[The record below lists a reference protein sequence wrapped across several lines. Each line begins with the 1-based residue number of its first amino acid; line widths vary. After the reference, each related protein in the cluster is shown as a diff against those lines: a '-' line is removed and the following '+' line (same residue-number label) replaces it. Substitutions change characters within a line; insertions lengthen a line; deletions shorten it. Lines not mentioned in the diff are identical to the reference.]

1 MPTGSQRTRGA
12 EDGAV
17 RGGASVFR
25 PLGDFTVDPRRL
37 LYLATLALGI
47 GGLSG
52 LVALVLLRLI
62 GLITNL
68 AYFGCWST
76 TLVAPAGH
84 GWIMV
89 AIPVAGG
96 LAVGLLAKYGTEK
109 IRGHGIPEAIQAIL
123 ENKSRME
130 PRVALVKPIASAI
143 TIGTGGPFGAEGPII
158 VTGGAV
164 ASLIGQ
170 LLLITAAERRTLLVA
185 GAAGGMS
192 ATFGAPI
199 SSVLLAVELLLFE
212 WKPASLIPVTVASV
226 AAYAVRVLMI
236 GSTPIFQSPV
246 SPPSPLPWLVAAALL
261 GGLAGVVSGAI
272 TKSVYLVEDWYRR
285 LPIHWVW
292 WPAIGGV
299 AVGLGGLLVPQAL
312 GVGYPT
318 IRALDAG
325 SVLVT
330 LALALLVV
338 KFIIWVV
345 ALSSGTSGG
354 VLAPLLLMGGALG
367 TALSPILP
375 GHQPGLW
382 ATVAMAAL
390 LGATM
395 RAPFTATIFAMET
408 THNWT
413 AVGPVFLA
421 TVMGTLVTVLWVRR
435 SILTEKVAR
444 RGTHVAREYA
454 VDVLEGAPLARLM
467 TPRDRTPTLPLAC
480 TVGQAVGHLVDDTP
494 AWVVL
499 DSHGQPSGVVGW
511 RGLCDL
517 AHDPETADQPV
528 ARYMCAV
535 PSIGVAR
542 RAREAAVVMGRTGS
556 AVLLVVNPDGTLAGL
571 MTPDN
576 FLAAWSAAAADEEQ
590 LEQGLLVP
598 PESPARGAAASPP
611 SPRARN

>member
-1 MPTGSQRTRGA
+1 MPHGSRGPSSS
-12 EDGAV
+12 GP
-17 RGGASVFR
+17 GFR
-25 PLGDFTVDPRRL
+25 PLGDFTADPRRL
-37 LYLATLALGI
+37 LFLSALAVGI

-52 LVALVLLRLI
+52 LVAFILLRLI

-68 AYFGCWST
+68 AYFGRWST
-76 TLVAPAGH
+76 ALVAPAGH

-96 LAVGLLAKYGTEK
+96 LAVGLLAKYGTDK
-109 IRGHGIPEAIQAIL
+109 IRGHGIPEAIQNIL
-123 ENKSRME
+123 EHKSRME

-158 VTGGAV
+158 MTGGAV

-170 LLLITAAERRTLLVA
+170 GLWLTAAERRTLLVA

-212 WKPASLIPVTVASV
+212 WKPRSLVPVTVASIV
-226 AAYAVRVLMI
+226 AYAVRLLLI
-236 GSTPIFQSPV
+236 GSTPIFLSPV
-246 SPPSPLPWLVAAALL
+246 SPSPHLLWLAAAAVL
-261 GGLAGVVSGAI
+261 GGVAGLASGAI

-292 WPAIGGV
+292 WPALGGLF
-299 AVGLGGLLVPQAL
+299 VGAGGLLVPQAL

-325 SVLVT
+325 SVVVSF
-330 LALALLVV
+330 ALALLGV
-338 KFIIWVV
+338 KFVIWVLS
-345 ALSSGTSGG
+345 LSSGTSGG

-367 TALSPILP
+367 TALSPVLP

-382 ATVAMAAL
+382 ATVGMAAL

-408 THNWT
+408 THDWN
-413 AVGPVFLA
+413 AVVPVFLA

-454 VDVLEGAPLARLM
+454 VDLLEGVPLARLM
-467 TPRDRTPTLPLAC
+467 TPRDRVATLPAAETATEALPRAG
-480 TVGQAVGHLVDDTP
+480 TRPGP
-494 AWVVL
+494 WVVL
-499 DSHGQPSGVVGW
+499 RGDGTPVGVLT
-511 RGLCDL
+511 RDRLAAL
-517 AHDPETADQPV
+517 AHDPPSAGQPLAGFATPTPAIGAD
-528 ARYMCAV
+528 
-535 PSIGVAR
+535 R
-542 RAREAAVVMGRTGS
+542 RAREATVVMGRTGS
-556 AVLLVVNPDGTLAGL
+556 TLLLVVHADGTLAGL
-571 MTPDN
+571 MAPEN
-576 FLAAWSAAAADEEQ
+576 FLAAWAAGAADEERR
-590 LEQGLLVP
+590 ERGL
-598 PESPARGAAASPP
+598 AP
-611 SPRARN
+611 S

>member
-1 MPTGSQRTRGA
+1 MHNGPPGSQGPSEAPTDYRS
-12 EDGAV
+12 
-17 RGGASVFR
+17 GGLR
-25 PLGDFTVDPRRL
+25 PLGDFTADPRRL
-37 LYLATLALGI
+37 AYLAALALAI

-52 LVALVLLRLI
+52 VIAFVLLRLI

-68 AYFGCWST
+68 AYFGRWST
-76 TLVAPAGH
+76 ALVAPAGH
-84 GWIMV
+84 GWVMV

-109 IRGHGIPEAIQAIL
+109 IRGHGIPEAIQSIL

-158 VTGGAV
+158 MTGGAV

-170 LLLITAAERRTLLVA
+170 YLNITAAERRTLLVA

-212 WKPASLIPVTVASV
+212 WKPRSLIPVTVASV
-226 AAYAVRVLMI
+226 AAYAVRVLLI
-236 GSTPIFQSPV
+236 GSTPIFQSPL
-246 SPPSPLPWLVAAALL
+246 SPPPHLLWLVAVALL
-261 GGLAGVVSGAI
+261 GGLAGVASGAI

-292 WPAIGGV
+292 WPALGGL
-299 AVGLGGLLVPQAL
+299 AVGLGGLVVPQAL

-325 SVLVT
+325 TVLVT
-330 LALALLVV
+330 FALSLLVV
-338 KFIIWVV
+338 KFIIWVL

-367 TALSPILP
+367 AALSPVLP
-375 GHQPGLW
+375 GHQPALW
-382 ATVAMAAL
+382 ATVGMAAL

-408 THNWT
+408 THDWT
-413 AVGPVFLA
+413 AVVPVFLA
-421 TVMGTLVTVLWVRR
+421 TVVGMLVTVLWVRR

-454 VDVLEGAPLARLM
+454 VDILEGVPVARLL
-467 TPRDRTPTLPLAC
+467 TPRERVPTVPQGW
-480 TVGQAVGHLVDDTP
+480 TVRQAAAHLGDAT
-494 AWVVL
+494 ALGVVL
-499 DSHGQPSGVVGW
+499 DPAGRPIGSTTAAAL
-511 RGLCDL
+511 RDL
-517 AHDPETADQPV
+517 LQDPEAASQPV
-528 ARYMCAV
+528 ARYARPV
-535 PSIGVAR
+535 PSLGRDR
-542 RAREAAVVMGRTGS
+542 RAREAAVAMGRTMS
-556 AVLLVVNPDGTLAGL
+556 SVLAVVHSDGTLAGL

-576 FLAAWSAAAADEEQ
+576 FLGAWAAAAADEERR
-590 LEQGLLVP
+590 ERGLGP
-598 PESPARGAAASPP
+598 HPQTAASVAPP
-611 SPRARN
+611 PGTP